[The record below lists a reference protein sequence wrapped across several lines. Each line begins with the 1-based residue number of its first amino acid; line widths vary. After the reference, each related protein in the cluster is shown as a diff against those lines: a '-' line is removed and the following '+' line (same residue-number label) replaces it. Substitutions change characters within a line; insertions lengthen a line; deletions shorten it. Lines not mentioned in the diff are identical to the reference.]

1 MKILHIVYSDL
12 IGGAS
17 KAAYLIHKTLLENDI
32 ESKMLVYKK
41 ISDDGSVYE
50 SRHSLI
56 LDLFF
61 KLEPFFFKNRNNI
74 KSEFST
80 NLFSKLKIDWG
91 LIDWAD
97 IINIHWIGNSTLSYK
112 KIESFMKPIVW
123 RLPDQFPFTGGCHFS
138 GECTNYEVGCGN
150 CYLLENK
157 INDLSRKLFLR
168 KQKHLSKIKSL
179 TIVSPSSWMDRKVKK
194 SLLFADRESFVINTG
209 IDTSLFSPIGQKSIY
224 PIKNINLLF
233 IASNPVNDPRKGFK
247 YVRELINEK
256 LSEDEKKRFNL
267 VLIGEEEIKNSLDLN
282 IRIKRTGKI
291 EDRAV
296 LREYYSN
303 ADIMIAPYV
312 EDNLPNTIL
321 EAMACETVV
330 LAFDVGG
337 INEIIDHKIDGFL
350 SSQLNSEH
358 LYSGLN
364 YIIKSDLELL
374 KKNARNKIVNKF
386 NCKKN
391 YKKFFKLYRDI
402 I

>member
-267 VLIGEEEIKNSLDLN
+267 VLIGEEEIENSLF
-282 IRIKRTGKI
+282 K
-291 EDRAV
+291 
-296 LREYYSN
+296 Y
-303 ADIMIAPYV
+303 
-312 EDNLPNTIL
+312 
-321 EAMACETVV
+321 
-330 LAFDVGG
+330 
-337 INEIIDHKIDGFL
+337 
-350 SSQLNSEH
+350 Q
-358 LYSGLN
+358 
-364 YIIKSDLELL
+364 
-374 KKNARNKIVNKF
+374 NKEN
-386 NCKKN
+386 
-391 YKKFFKLYRDI
+391 R
-402 I
+402 